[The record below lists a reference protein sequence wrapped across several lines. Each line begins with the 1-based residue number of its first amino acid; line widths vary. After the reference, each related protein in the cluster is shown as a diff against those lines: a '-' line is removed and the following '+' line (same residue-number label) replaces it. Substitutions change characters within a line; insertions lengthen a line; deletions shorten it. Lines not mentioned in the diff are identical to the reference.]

1 MIDYELLHDTL
12 LGVVAIAIDE
22 IFEAT
27 GMGLVAIGKR

>member
-22 IFEAT
+22 IFGPT
-27 GMGLVAIGKR
+27 GMWLVAIGKR